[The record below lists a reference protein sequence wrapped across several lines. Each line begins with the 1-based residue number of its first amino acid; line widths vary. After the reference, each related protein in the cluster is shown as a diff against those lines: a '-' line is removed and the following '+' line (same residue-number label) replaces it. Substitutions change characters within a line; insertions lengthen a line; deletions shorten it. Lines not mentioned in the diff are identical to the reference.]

1 MNFVFGALT
10 GAAVAVFVMDPAML
24 GNIFHYLGDLVTNK
38 EFKDVVTNP
47 GK

>member
-10 GAAVAVFVMDPAML
+10 GAAVAVFVMDPAIL
-24 GNIFHYLGDLVTNK
+24 SGIFHYLGDFVANK
-38 EFKDVVTNP
+38 EWNNAS